1 MKKWISLLCV
11 CVLIMGTVMASAVG
25 ASAADKSENAIDVNK
40 GDEVSYVLKLDKVNE
55 PIVGSDFSVYYDSS
69 VFTLES
75 VGDFNDKTDPDDWTA
90 VINPKLD
97 GEVRGVWSILKGVDF
112 SSKRNLITVNL
123 KAKED
128 ASNTHLTYRIRFL
141 YGNSAFDE
149 NKPYVTPYKFTAD
162 VSVNGDKVLDDV
174 PPEWDD
180 KHPAENGKFVP
191 SYDGDSENIGSDN
204 PPGVEDRGNQN
215 KSGSG
220 NSQGKSGNANGGS
233 NGGSMVGG
241 SGAGGSM
248 VGGSNTGGSNTG
260 GSNTGGSGTGG
271 SNSGNSN
278 GGGSNNSGNASNANN
293 GAAANSNNDSG
304 AEAAPLATTA
314 EGYYILATD
323 AQGNVVA
330 TSDEAPEMA
339 TANSDN
345 AKGGPSPVL
354 WIIIALVVLAGGGA
368 AVYFFMKKKPSANA
382 AAPVNEA
389 NTENVPAS
397 DEQITSEPVDDAKT
411 ELADEDNT
419 QSVDEAKTVVADED
433 EKTQA
438 ADDASD
444 SDNQ

>member
-40 GDEVSYVLKLDKVNE
+40 GDEVTYVLKLDKVNE

-75 VGDFNDKTDPDDWTA
+75 VGDFNNKTDPDDWTA

-149 NKPYVTPYKFTAD
+149 DKPYVTPYKFTAD

-174 PPEWDD
+174 SPEWNDER
-180 KHPAENGKFVP
+180 PAENGKFVP

-204 PPGVEDRGNQN
+204 PPGVEDRSNQK

-233 NGGSMVGG
+233 NGG

-271 SNSGNSN
+271 SNSGNAN

-323 AQGNVVA
+323 AEGNVVA

-397 DEQITSEPVDDAKT
+397 DEQITSEPVDDQKT
-411 ELADEDNT
+411 ELADEPNT
-419 QSVDEAKTVVADED
+419 QSAGDEKTEILDED
-433 EKTQA
+433 EKTQL

>member
-11 CVLIMGTVMASAVG
+11 CVLIMGTVMVSAVG

-180 KHPAENGKFVP
+180 KHPVENGKFVP
-191 SYDGDSENIGSDN
+191 SYDGDSENADSDIS
-204 PPGVEDRGNQN
+204 GVDDKSNQK

-220 NSQGKSGNANGGS
+220 SSQGKSGNANGGS

-260 GSNTGGSGTGG
+260 GSGTGGSGTGG

-323 AQGNVVA
+323 AEGNVVA

-345 AKGGPSPVL
+345 AKGSPSPVL

-382 AAPVNEA
+382 ATPVNEA

-397 DEQITSEPVDDAKT
+397 DEQITSEPVDDQKT
-411 ELADEDNT
+411 ELADEPNT
-419 QSVDEAKTVVADED
+419 QSAGDEKTEILDED

-438 ADDASD
+438 ADDSSD

>member
-11 CVLIMGTVMASAVG
+11 CMLIMGMVMASVVA
-25 ASAADKSENAIDVNK
+25 ASAEDKGENAVDVKK
-40 GDEVSYVLKLDKVNE
+40 GDEVTYVLKLDKVEE

-112 SSKRNLITVNL
+112 SSQRNFVTLNL

-174 PPEWDD
+174 SPEWDD

-191 SYDGDSENIGSDN
+191 SYDGDSENADSDIS
-204 PPGVEDRGNQN
+204 GVEDKSNQK

-260 GSNTGGSGTGG
+260 GSGTGGSGGG
-271 SNSGNSN
+271 SNSGNAN

-323 AQGNVVA
+323 AEGNVVA

-438 ADDASD
+438 ADDSSD

>member
-180 KHPAENGKFVP
+180 KHPVENGKFVP

-204 PPGVEDRGNQN
+204 PPGVEDRGNQK

-233 NGGSMVGG
+233 N
-241 SGAGGSM
+241 
-248 VGGSNTGGSNTG
+248 
-260 GSNTGGSGTGG
+260 GGSGTGG

-397 DEQITSEPVDDAKT
+397 DEQVTSEPVDDAKT

-419 QSVDEAKTVVADED
+419 QSADEEKTVVADED